1 MEVSWPEARGSV
13 RRLLERMPPPLRE
26 LIGSLQK
33 IGVPEQ
39 GATSDVIFV
48 SGSNGRFVV
57 KRATRPPYHDW
68 LRREHEVLGSLSP
81 QTAFIPKPLG
91 FVEEPDR
98 GRPSNWLLMEHLP
111 GVPLSD
117 VLRRGVGSAERRR
130 LLFGF
135 GRALSTTHR
144 QSAPSGL
151 RSEQPW
157 LDHMLDLAGHY
168 LRRYEVDGDAAVLD
182 APEALGV
189 RGPGGSGRV
198 L

>member
-1 MEVSWPEARGSV
+1 TARDCDAPTGPFRIRRRCFRNVNYGGSATLCRRSDRSVEVSWPEARGSV

-117 VLRRGVGSAERRR
+117 VLRRGVGS
-130 LLFGF
+130 
-135 GRALSTTHR
+135 
-144 QSAPSGL
+144 
-151 RSEQPW
+151 
-157 LDHMLDLAGHY
+157 
-168 LRRYEVDGDAAVLD
+168 
-182 APEALGV
+182 
-189 RGPGGSGRV
+189 
-198 L
+198 